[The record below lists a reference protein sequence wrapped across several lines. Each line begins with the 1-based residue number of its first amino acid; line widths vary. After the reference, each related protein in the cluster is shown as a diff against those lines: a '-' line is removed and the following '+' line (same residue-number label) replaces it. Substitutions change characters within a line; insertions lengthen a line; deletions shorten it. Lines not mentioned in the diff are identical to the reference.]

1 MIGPRPERLRRWSRL
16 GVCASSAVH
25 DPYGCVVQTK
35 LDWVPVSAAAL
46 VTGAM
51 ALTFGSLLT
60 PTGSSTSDTLRL
72 VRDQDGRWLV
82 VAVIFF
88 IASVAMT
95 IGLPSILTLFDRR
108 GRNLSFVAC
117 LVLAVGFLG
126 TAGYAMLLAFFRAL
140 VLAGSIRDPALSD
153 VTHDAGL
160 AVFLYG
166 WIVAFFLGELLLGIA
181 LLRARTVPRW
191 VPAVLLLHV
200 LTVLVTGFLP
210 DVVGKA
216 TILLFA
222 VGFAGIAMQAVTRDT
237 ARSRG

>member
-1 MIGPRPERLRRWSRL
+1 M
-16 GVCASSAVH
+16 
-25 DPYGCVVQTK
+25 QKK

-51 ALTFGSLLT
+51 ALTFASLLT
-60 PTGSSTSDTLRL
+60 PTGSSTRDTLRL
-72 VRDQDGRWLV
+72 VHEQDGRWLV

-88 IASVAMT
+88 IASVALT
-95 IGLPSILTLFDRR
+95 VGLPSVLTLFERR
-108 GRNLSFVAC
+108 GRNLSYLSG
-117 LVLAVGFLG
+117 LVLAIGFLG
-126 TAGYAMLLAFFRAL
+126 TAGYAMLLVFFRAL
-140 VLAGSIRDPALSD
+140 VITGSIRDSGFD
-153 VTHDAGL
+153 EVTHEAGL

-166 WIVAFFLGELLLGIA
+166 WIVAFFLGELLLAVA

-191 VPAVLLLHV
+191 IPVVLLVHV
-200 LTVLVTGFLP
+200 LSVFVQKLLP

-237 ARSRG
+237 VRPRP